1 MQQSS
6 GVKVHVAPYNHQA
19 DNRQYIVPRPDRWLR
34 NAATKVGSALG
45 RSWKSFSKCLPQHNE
60 PCGTCA
66 TTPCASSNN
75 LPPQQKTLHLSM
87 CMDRTRRRKIVHQDR
102 VDSFKTDRQLLC
114 FLQKQYTAHSSRF
127 PNLLR
132 LKSVEKIVFVK
143 YLLPMNGIIDVQ
155 RCNSTRPNQKN
166 CYCIPPPKK
175 VGVEYDY
182 RPSPPK
188 THPPISPEYLA
199 SWFTCTKD
207 IPKVDK
213 DQECWILN
221 RLPKRTCGV
230 LEGRKEDPA
239 EGWGIYFVEGWDRA
253 TITLTI
259 FVIFLVAS
267 LLFGVLW
274 SKFQFDIQGGF
285 GVSAYIGTV
294 CTLLIAVIVTQLEN
308 KE

>member
-1 MQQSS
+1 MCI
-6 GVKVHVAPYNHQA
+6 
-19 DNRQYIVPRPDRWLR
+19 NRTQ
-34 NAATKVGSALG
+34 
-45 RSWKSFSKCLPQHNE
+45 
-60 PCGTCA
+60 
-66 TTPCASSNN
+66 
-75 LPPQQKTLHLSM
+75 
-87 CMDRTRRRKIVHQDR
+87 RRKIVHQGR
-102 VDSFKTDRQLLC
+102 VDNLETDRQLLC
-114 FLQKQYTAHSSRF
+114 FLQKQYTTYSSRF
-127 PNLLR
+127 SNLLH

-143 YLLPMNGIIDVQ
+143 YLLPMNGIVDVQ
-155 RCNSTRPNQKN
+155 RCNSTRPNQKH

-199 SWFTCTKD
+199 SWFTCMKD

-221 RLPKRTCGV
+221 QLPKRTCGV

-239 EGWGIYFVEGWDRA
+239 EGWGIYFVESWDRT

-274 SKFQFDIQGGF
+274 WKFQFDIQGGF
-285 GVSAYIGTV
+285 GVSAYMGTV
-294 CTLLIAVIVTQLEN
+294 CTLLIAVIVTQMEN